1 MFSFREV
8 HALNQF
14 LQMKNL
20 IIIRHAKSD
29 PAIQLSDSNRPIN
42 QRGMEDAKLV
52 ATYFLDFIPETF
64 TIHCSTAKRT
74 KETAIIFANTILY
87 PVSSIIYDDNLYT
100 FDENSLEKVVKSFNN
115 DDENVILLGHNDAI
129 TNFVN
134 KFGDIY
140 IDNVPTAGLI
150 WLQFQTDY
158 WNELQQGKIKK
169 IIFPRNLK

>member
-1 MFSFREV
+1 
-8 HALNQF
+8 
-14 LQMKNL
+14 MKNL

-29 PAIQLSDSNRPIN
+29 SETRLADIDRPIN
-42 QRGMEDAKLV
+42 QRGIEDAKLV
-52 ATYFLDFIPETF
+52 ATNFLNFVPENF
-64 TIHCSTAKRT
+64 LIHCSTAKRT

-100 FDENSLEKVVKSFNN
+100 FDENSLEKVVKSYNN
-115 DDENVILLGHNDAI
+115 DEDNVILLGHNDAI

-158 WNELQQGKIKK
+158 WNELQKGKIKK

>member
-1 MFSFREV
+1 
-8 HALNQF
+8 
-14 LQMKNL
+14 MKNL

-29 PAIQLSDSNRPIN
+29 SETRLADIDRPIN
-42 QRGMEDAKLV
+42 QRGIEDAKLV
-52 ATYFLDFIPETF
+52 ATNFLNLIPEKF
-64 TIHCSTAKRT
+64 VIHCSTAKRT

-87 PVSSIIYDDNLYT
+87 PVSCIIYYENLDT
-100 FDENSLEKVVKSFNN
+100 FDENNLENFIKSCNN
-115 DDENVILLGHNDAI
+115 DVDNVIHLGHNDAI

-158 WNELQQGKIKK
+158 WNELQKGKIKK